1 MCVGLVQIAP
11 SDFWR
16 LTFADTIII
25 VRGYYLNMG
34 YRSSDFRNL
43 LTLNYNVNS
52 KHKKNPQ
59 QLWPLNID
67 TEFKKQYSDEELKKR
82 NDKIRQLLKNKKK

>member
-1 MCVGLVQIAP
+1 
-11 SDFWR
+11 
-16 LTFADTIII
+16 
-25 VRGYYLNMG
+25 
-34 YRSSDFRNL
+34 L